1 MQPRP
6 SDSIGEVRMAVPQ
19 AATAS
24 DDVPYS
30 FLPTLARGRRGNA
43 TQQVQDLIRDAIVRL
58 AFTPGEFIRK
68 DAICQRLGVSRFPV
82 SEALGRL
89 ADEGFVDILPQR
101 GTRVSRID
109 IAACRHAMF
118 MRRAIEGEAM
128 RVIAPRVDDILIA
141 RMNDNLHQQEQAM
154 QRADGTS
161 FAASTTFH
169 DLRWASWAIAA
180 YNRSSRHAA
189 S

>member
-89 ADEGFVDILPQR
+89 ADERGLAGAQHCRRTNRDGRPPIADRQVADVVVERLQRFVFDGHPQ
-101 GTRVSRID
+101 
-109 IAACRHAMF
+109 A
-118 MRRAIEGEAM
+118 
-128 RVIAPRVDDILIA
+128 
-141 RMNDNLHQQEQAM
+141 
-154 QRADGTS
+154 
-161 FAASTTFH
+161 
-169 DLRWASWAIAA
+169 
-180 YNRSSRHAA
+180 NRSRRRIEHGARRRTRLSVGRTSAERRDLALEEHGVV
-189 S
+189 